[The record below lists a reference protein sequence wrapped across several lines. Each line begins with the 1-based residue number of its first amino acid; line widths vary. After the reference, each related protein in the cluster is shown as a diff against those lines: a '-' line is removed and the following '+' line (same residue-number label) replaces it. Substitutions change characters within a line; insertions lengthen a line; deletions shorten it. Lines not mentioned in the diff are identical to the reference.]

1 MDNADIF
8 DMRNLQKDLIPKWS
22 TSNKISELIEE
33 LPNLCNNFE
42 YQVGKGLL
50 PNLGEY
56 SINSYEYDINDFLR
70 NPNVK
75 CFKILIADKKKEES
89 KETNFYNRYFVITSS
104 TFIILVS
111 TNEKY
116 KNICKINYVGE
127 LFEIEEVKEFF
138 ESGEEYKDLRCFKI
152 KWNKN
157 CNNKLN
163 YVMCVKNGD
172 EEKSEKS
179 VITNIRECLIKR
191 RETLLK
197 AFKYIQK
204 NENVDIKTYDEIIQ
218 IKEKLIENK
227 TNEAIFEEINY
238 FYQKII
244 EILSRSSGEEFTKYL
259 EKLHK
264 FIDSYDKLKMKENKD
279 KELLLKQEDKNT
291 KNGGNKK

>member
-1 MDNADIF
+1 LDNADIF
-8 DMRNLQKDLIPKWS
+8 DMRNLQKNLIPKWS
-22 TSNKISELIEE
+22 ISNKVSELIEE

-42 YQVGKGLL
+42 YQVDKGLL

-70 NPNVK
+70 NPNNK
-75 CFKILIADKKKEES
+75 CFKILIVDKKEEG
-89 KETNFYNRYFVITSS
+89 KETNFFSRYFVITSS
-104 TFIILVS
+104 TFIILVP

-116 KNICKINYVGE
+116 KHICKVNYVGE
-127 LFEIEEVKEFF
+127 LFEIEEIKEFF
-138 ESGEEYKDLRCFKI
+138 DLGEEYKDLRCFQI
-152 KWNKN
+152 KWNKK

-163 YVMCVKNGD
+163 YVMCAKCNDKG
-172 EEKSEKS
+172 KS
-179 VITNIRECLIKR
+179 VVTNIRECLLKR

-197 AFKYIQK
+197 VFKYIQK

-218 IKEKLIENK
+218 IKEKMIENK

-259 EKLHK
+259 ERLHK
-264 FIDSYDKLKMKENKD
+264 FIDSYDKLKIKENKE
-279 KELLLKQEDKNT
+279 KELLAKKEINNKKNV
-291 KNGGNKK
+291 GNKK

>member
-1 MDNADIF
+1 
-8 DMRNLQKDLIPKWS
+8 MRNLQKNLIPKWS
-22 TSNKISELIEE
+22 ISNKVSELIEE

-42 YQVGKGLL
+42 YQIDKGLL

-70 NPNVK
+70 NPNNK
-75 CFKILIADKKKEES
+75 FFKILIADKKEEG
-89 KETNFYNRYFVITSS
+89 KETNFFSRYLVITSS
-104 TFIILVS
+104 TFIILVP

-127 LFEIEEVKEFF
+127 LFEIEEIKEFF
-138 ESGEEYKDLRCFKI
+138 DLGEEYKDLRCFQI
-152 KWNKN
+152 KWNKK

-163 YVMCVKNGD
+163 YVMCA
-172 EEKSEKS
+172 KSNDKGKS
-179 VITNIRECLIKR
+179 VVTNIRECLLKR

-197 AFKYIQK
+197 VFKYIQK

-244 EILSRSSGEEFTKYL
+244 EILSRSSGQEFTKYL

-264 FIDSYDKLKMKENKD
+264 FIDSYDKLEIKEKKE
-279 KELLLKQEDKNT
+279 KELLVKQEINNKKNV
-291 KNGGNKK
+291 GNKK

>member
-8 DMRNLQKDLIPKWS
+8 DMRNLQKDLIPKWN
-22 TSNKISELIEE
+22 TSNKVSELIEE

-42 YQVGKGLL
+42 YQVDKGLL
-50 PNLGEY
+50 PDLGEY
-56 SINSYEYDINDFLR
+56 SINSYEYDINDFFR

-75 CFKILIADKKKEES
+75 CFKILIADKKEEG

-104 TFIILVS
+104 TFIILMS

-116 KNICKINYVGE
+116 KNICTVNYVGE

-138 ESGEEYKDLRCFKI
+138 DLGEEYKDLRCFKI

-163 YVMCVKNGD
+163 YVMCAKCND
-172 EEKSEKS
+172 KEKS
-179 VITNIRECLIKR
+179 VVSKIRECLIKR

-197 AFKYIQK
+197 DFKYIQK
-204 NENVDIKTYDEIIQ
+204 NENVDIKIFDEIIH

-244 EILSRSSGEEFTKYL
+244 EVLSRSSGDVFTKYL

-264 FIDSYDKLKMKENKD
+264 FIDSYDKLKMKENKE
-279 KELLLKQEDKNT
+279 KELLIKKDGNNN
-291 KNGGNKK
+291 KNGDNKK